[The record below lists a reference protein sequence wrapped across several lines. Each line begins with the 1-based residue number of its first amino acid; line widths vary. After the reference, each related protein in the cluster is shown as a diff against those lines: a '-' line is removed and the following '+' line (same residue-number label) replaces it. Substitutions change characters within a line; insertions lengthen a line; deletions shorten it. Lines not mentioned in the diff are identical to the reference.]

1 MQWRQT
7 YSSIVQWLVCMCDAH
22 KMVCVVLQ
30 VISCRAAVAWEA
42 KQPLSIETVEVEPPR
57 EGEVR
62 VQVNLTQTLVHT
74 QCVYFVMRE
83 ENVFL

>member
-1 MQWRQT
+1 
-7 YSSIVQWLVCMCDAH
+7 
-22 KMVCVVLQ
+22 MVCGVMLQ

-42 KQPLSIETVEVEPPR
+42 KQPLSVETVEVEPPR

-74 QCVYFVMRE
+74 RY
-83 ENVFL
+83 VFTL

>member
-1 MQWRQT
+1 
-7 YSSIVQWLVCMCDAH
+7 MCDA
-22 KMVCVVLQ
+22 VLQ

-42 KQPLSIETVEVEPPR
+42 KQPLSVETVEVEPPR

-62 VQVNLTQTLVHT
+62 VQVNPTQTLFHT

-83 ENVFL
+83 ENVLL